1 MGRKC
6 PVGWCIFMTG
16 SEKRFR
22 QKGDI
27 HMKKQVLIADANE
40 QFRSELVTILK
51 DSEEFEVMGVAA
63 DGEEALQI
71 ASESRPDIIIL
82 DLLLPQYDGISVLDL
97 ISVRY
102 TDCKA
107 FVATGFISNY
117 IISALAARRVSALLK
132 KPCSAQ
138 CVVDRINEV
147 LQEIDIPLEDK
158 IPDLQQRIT
167 AMIHAIGVP
176 ANIKGYRY
184 LREAIKLAVEDLDR
198 INNMTE
204 YIYKPIAL
212 ADNSTPKRVRTA
224 IMRAIEIAW
233 DRGDLDTLQS
243 FFGYTVSNIKGKPT
257 NSEFIAILADKLSL
271 WIKAHTD
278 IM

>member
-1 MGRKC
+1 
-6 PVGWCIFMTG
+6 
-16 SEKRFR
+16 
-22 QKGDI
+22 
-27 HMKKQVLIADANE
+27 MKKQVLIADAEE
-40 QFRSELVTILK
+40 QFRNELVTILK
-51 DSEEFEVMGVAA
+51 DSEEFEVVGVAA
-63 DGEEALQI
+63 DGQEALQI
-71 ASESRPDIIIL
+71 ASENRPDIIIL
-82 DLLLPQYDGISVLDL
+82 DLLLPYYDGISVLDL

-117 IISALAARRVSALLK
+117 ILSALAVRRVSALLK
-132 KPCSAQ
+132 KPCTAQ

-147 LQEIDIPLEDK
+147 LQQS
-158 IPDLQQRIT
+158 DLPVEEKLPALSQQIT
-167 AMIHAIGVP
+167 EMIHDIGVP

-184 LREAIKLAVEDLDR
+184 LREAIKLAVEDLER

-204 YIYKPIAL
+204 CIYKPIAL

-243 FFGYTVSNIKGKPT
+243 FFGYTVSNTKGKPT
-257 NSEFIAILADKLSL
+257 NSEFIALLADKLSL
-271 WIKAHTD
+271 WMRANGVI
-278 IM
+278 

>member
-1 MGRKC
+1 
-6 PVGWCIFMTG
+6 
-16 SEKRFR
+16 
-22 QKGDI
+22 
-27 HMKKQVLIADANE
+27 MKKQVLIADADE
-40 QFRSELVTILK
+40 QFGNELVAALK
-51 DSEEFEVMGVAA
+51 DSEEFEVIGVAT

-71 ASESRPDIIIL
+71 ASENRPDIIIL

-102 TDCKA
+102 ANCKV

-132 KPCSAQ
+132 KPCTAQ
-138 CVVDRINEV
+138 CIVDRINET
-147 LQEIDIPLEDK
+147 LK
-158 IPDLQQRIT
+158 HSDLPIEEKLPSLNQQIT
-167 AMIHAIGVP
+167 EMIHDIGVP

-184 LREAIKLAVEDLDR
+184 LREAIKLAAEDMDR

-204 YIYKPIAL
+204 CIYKPIAL

-233 DRGDLDTLQS
+233 DRGDLNTLQN

-257 NSEFIAILADKLSL
+257 NSEFIALLADKLSL

>member
-1 MGRKC
+1 
-6 PVGWCIFMTG
+6 
-16 SEKRFR
+16 
-22 QKGDI
+22 
-27 HMKKQVLIADANE
+27 MKKQVLIADTDE
-40 QFRSELVTILK
+40 QFRNELVTILK

-63 DGEEALQI
+63 DGQEVLQI
-71 ASESRPDIIIL
+71 ASEHRPDIIIL

-102 TDCKA
+102 ADCKV

-117 IISALAARRVSALLK
+117 IISVLAARRVSALLK
-132 KPCSAQ
+132 KPCTAQ
-138 CVVDRINEV
+138 CIVDRINET
-147 LQEIDIPLEDK
+147 LK
-158 IPDLQQRIT
+158 HSDLPIEEKLPALNQQIT
-167 AMIHAIGVP
+167 EMIHDIGVP

-184 LREAIKLAVEDLDR
+184 LREAIKLAVEDFDR

-204 YIYKPIAL
+204 CIYKPIAL

-243 FFGYTVSNIKGKPT
+243 FFGYTVSNTKGKPT
-257 NSEFIAILADKLSL
+257 NSEFIALLADKLSL
-271 WIKAHTD
+271 WMNANGVTL
-278 IM
+278 

>member
-1 MGRKC
+1 
-6 PVGWCIFMTG
+6 
-16 SEKRFR
+16 
-22 QKGDI
+22 
-27 HMKKQVLIADANE
+27 MKKQVLIADADE
-40 QFRSELVTILK
+40 QFRNELVVTLG
-51 DSEEFEVMGVAA
+51 DSEEFEIMGVAA

-71 ASESRPDIIIL
+71 VRENRPDIIIL

-97 ISVRY
+97 ISGMY
-102 TDCKA
+102 TDCKV

-117 IISALAARRVSALLK
+117 IISALTARGVSALMK
-132 KPCSAQ
+132 KPCLAQ
-138 CVVDRINEV
+138 FVVDRINET
-147 LQEIDIPLEDK
+147 LQQSEVPIEERV
-158 IPDLQQRIT
+158 PDLQQQIT
-167 AMIHAIGVP
+167 KMIHDIGVP

-184 LREAIKLAVEDLDR
+184 LREAVKLAAEDLDR

-204 YIYKPIAL
+204 CIYKPIAL

-257 NSEFIAILADKLSL
+257 NCEFIAILADKLSL

>member
-1 MGRKC
+1 
-6 PVGWCIFMTG
+6 
-16 SEKRFR
+16 
-22 QKGDI
+22 
-27 HMKKQVLIADANE
+27 MKKQVLIADTDE
-40 QFRSELVTILK
+40 QFRNKLATILK
-51 DSEEFEVMGVAA
+51 DSEEFEVMGIAA
-63 DGEEALQI
+63 DGQEALQI
-71 ASESRPDIIIL
+71 AGENRPDIIIL

-102 TDCKA
+102 ADCKA

-117 IISALAARRVSALLK
+117 IISSLTTRQISALLK
-132 KPCSAQ
+132 KPCTAQ

-147 LQEIDIPLEDK
+147 LQQSDRPIEEKLPALY
-158 IPDLQQRIT
+158 PQIT
-167 AMIHAIGVP
+167 KMIHDIGVP

-198 INNMTE
+198 VNNMTE
-204 YIYKPIAL
+204 CIYKPIAL

-243 FFGYTVSNIKGKPT
+243 FFGYTVSNTKGKPT
-257 NSEFIAILADKLSL
+257 NSEFIALLADKLNL
-271 WIKAHTD
+271 WMNAHGVTL
-278 IM
+278 

>member
-1 MGRKC
+1 MENVK
-6 PVGWCIFMTG
+6 
-16 SEKRFR
+16 
-22 QKGDI
+22 
-27 HMKKQVLIADANE
+27 NN
-40 QFRSELVTILK
+40 
-51 DSEEFEVMGVAA
+51 EEFDIIGVAA
-63 DGEEALQI
+63 DGQEAIQI
-71 ASESRPDIIIL
+71 VGENRPDIIIL

-138 CVVDRINEV
+138 CVVDRINET
-147 LQEIDIPLEDK
+147 LK
-158 IPDLQQRIT
+158 HRDLPIEEKLPSLNQQIT
-167 AMIHAIGVP
+167 EMIHNIGVP

-184 LREAIKLAVEDLDR
+184 LREAIKLAAEDMDR

-204 YIYKPIAL
+204 CIYKPIAL
-212 ADNSTPKRVRTA
+212 ADNSTLKRVRTA

-243 FFGYTVSNIKGKPT
+243 FFGYTVSNTKGKPT
-257 NSEFIAILADKLSL
+257 NSEFIALLADTLSL
-271 WIKAHTD
+271 WMNANGVTL
-278 IM
+278 

>member
-1 MGRKC
+1 
-6 PVGWCIFMTG
+6 
-16 SEKRFR
+16 
-22 QKGDI
+22 
-27 HMKKQVLIADANE
+27 MKKQVLIADADE
-40 QFRSELVTILK
+40 QFRNELVVTLGACKEI
-51 DSEEFEVMGVAA
+51 EVMGVAA
-63 DGEEALQI
+63 DGQEALQI
-71 ASESRPDIIIL
+71 ASEHRPDIVIL

-102 TDCKA
+102 TDCKV

-117 IISALAARRVSALLK
+117 IISALATRRVSALLK
-132 KPCSAQ
+132 KPCTAQ
-138 CVVDRINEV
+138 CVVDRINET
-147 LQEIDIPLEDK
+147 LQQSDAPIEERV
-158 IPDLQQRIT
+158 PDLQQQIT
-167 AMIHAIGVP
+167 KMIHDIGVP

-184 LREAIKLAVEDLDR
+184 LREAIKLAAEDLDR

-204 YIYKPIAL
+204 CIYKPIAL

-224 IMRAIEIAW
+224 IMRAIETAW

-243 FFGYTVSNIKGKPT
+243 FFGYTVSNTKGKPT
-257 NSEFIAILADKLSL
+257 NSEFIALLADKLSL

>member
-1 MGRKC
+1 
-6 PVGWCIFMTG
+6 
-16 SEKRFR
+16 
-22 QKGDI
+22 
-27 HMKKQVLIADANE
+27 MKKQVLIADANE
-40 QFRSELVTILK
+40 QFRSELVTILR
-51 DSEEFEVMGVAA
+51 DSEELEVVGVAA

-71 ASESRPDIIIL
+71 ASENKPDIIIL

-102 TDCKA
+102 ANCKV

-117 IISALAARRVSALLK
+117 IISALAARRVCALLK
-132 KPCSAQ
+132 KPCTAQ
-138 CVVDRINEV
+138 CVVDRINET
-147 LQEIDIPLEDK
+147 LQPSGISIDERT
-158 IPDLQQRIT
+158 PDLWQQIT
-167 AMIHAIGVP
+167 NMIHDIGVP

-184 LREAIKLAVEDLDR
+184 LREAVKLAAEDLDR

-204 YIYKPIAL
+204 CIYKPIAL

-243 FFGYTVSNIKGKPT
+243 FFGYTVSNTKGKPT
-257 NSEFIAILADKLSL
+257 NSEFIALLADKLSL
-271 WIKAHTD
+271 WMNANKLL
-278 IM
+278 

>member
-1 MGRKC
+1 
-6 PVGWCIFMTG
+6 
-16 SEKRFR
+16 
-22 QKGDI
+22 
-27 HMKKQVLIADANE
+27 MKKQILIADADE
-40 QFRSELVTILK
+40 QFRTKLEETLNAC
-51 DSEEFEVMGVAA
+51 DEFEVVGIAA

-71 ASESRPDIIIL
+71 ACKNRPDIIIL

-102 TDCKA
+102 TDCKV
-107 FVATGFISNY
+107 FVVTGFISNY

-224 IMRAIEIAW
+224 ITRAIEITW
-233 DRGDLDTLQS
+233 DRGDLDTLQR
-243 FFGYTVSNIKGKPT
+243 FFGYTVSNTKGKPT
-257 NSEFIAILADKLSL
+257 NSEFIALLADKLSL
-271 WIKAHTD
+271 RMNANGVAI
-278 IM
+278 

>member
-1 MGRKC
+1 
-6 PVGWCIFMTG
+6 
-16 SEKRFR
+16 
-22 QKGDI
+22 
-27 HMKKQVLIADANE
+27 MKKQVLIADANE